1 MAREVKRI
9 NLNVPVDTLEKIDQ
23 YAEEMSINRTSAI
36 MVLVTQA
43 LGSQK
48 AMDDVGELV
57 RLYKKMEFDKFSE
70 KSE

>member
-9 NLNVPVDTLEKIDQ
+9 NLNVPVDMLEKIDK

-57 RLYKKMEFDKFSE
+57 RIFKKFELENKE
-70 KSE
+70 